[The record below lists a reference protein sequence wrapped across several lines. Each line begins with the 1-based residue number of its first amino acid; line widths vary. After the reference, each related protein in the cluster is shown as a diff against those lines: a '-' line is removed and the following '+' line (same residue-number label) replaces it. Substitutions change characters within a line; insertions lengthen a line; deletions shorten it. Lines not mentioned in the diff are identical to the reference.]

1 VELQGNYKEMDE
13 LRQQEENRQQKL
25 RKARDEL
32 SAAELDLESLNPY
45 VPPTDEIV
53 SVHFSHWL
61 YYLYLSTVKR
71 MFFLES
77 AIKGCLHPYV
87 FS

>member
-1 VELQGNYKEMDE
+1 MELQGNYKEMDE

-32 SAAELDLESLNPY
+32 SAAELELERLNPY

-53 SVHFSHWL
+53 SVHL
-61 YYLYLSTVKR
+61 VIGYTIYIYLQLSVC
-71 MFFLES
+71 FFLKE
-77 AIKGCLHPYV
+77 
-87 FS
+87 